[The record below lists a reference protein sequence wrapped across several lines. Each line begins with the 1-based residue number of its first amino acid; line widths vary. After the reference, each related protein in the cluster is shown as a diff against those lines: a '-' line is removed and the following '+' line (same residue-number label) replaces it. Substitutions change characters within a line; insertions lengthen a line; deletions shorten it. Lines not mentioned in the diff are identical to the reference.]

1 MDAKLQSFW
10 EIEELTSRPV
20 SKEDKLCEAHFARHT
35 SRLSDG
41 RFVVRLPVRPD
52 AKSLGNSRKQA
63 ERRLVQLE
71 RRFKKQPN
79 LKHEYSRFMDE
90 YLELEIGRAHV

>member
-20 SKEDKLCEAHFARHT
+20 SKEDKLCEAHFVRHN

-41 RFVVRLPVRPD
+41 RFVVRLPVRPN
-52 AKSLGNSRKQA
+52 AKQLGNSQEQVKIHA
-63 ERRLVQLE
+63 L
-71 RRFKKQPN
+71 
-79 LKHEYSRFMDE
+79 
-90 YLELEIGRAHV
+90 